1 MVSESQIFANVNRY
15 REAFVSRYPLSEILY
30 ATKANNNLAVRRLFT
45 LAGAGGDAFG
55 PGELYLTL
63 LAGTDPNLV
72 VLNGFN
78 KRDEEIHVA
87 VEAGV
92 TVHLDTPDEL
102 DDVIRIAREVGR
114 RARIGMRSRLLLHG
128 LDDVESEFSS
138 GVFVGPAAREIN
150 KFGIDLAGMEHI
162 CERAMRESDV
172 KFVGFHHHVGRGAA
186 DVRLHR
192 EVVREQLEVA
202 ARLRDQFGWVPEYFD
217 FGGGMAW
224 GRPEGHGP
232 LGLDRGSPT
241 VDEYAE
247 VITTTFR
254 EGLALYSG
262 WASPGC

>member
-1 MVSESQIFANVNRY
+1 M
-15 REAFVSRYPLSEILY
+15 
-30 ATKANNNLAVRRLFT
+30 
-45 LAGAGGDAFG
+45 
-55 PGELYLTL
+55 
-63 LAGTDPNLV
+63 
-72 VLNGFN
+72 
-78 KRDEEIHVA
+78 A

-92 TVHLDTPDEL
+92 TVHLDTPDEF

-128 LDDVESEFSS
+128 LDDVESEFPS

-162 CERAMRESDV
+162 CERAMREPDV

-217 FGGGMAW
+217 FGGSMAW

-232 LGLDRGSPT
+232 LGPTGEVQRSTNTPRSSPQRS
-241 VDEYAE
+241 ERAWPS
-247 VITTTFR
+247 IC
-254 EGLALYSG
+254 

>member
-1 MVSESQIFANVNRY
+1 
-15 REAFVSRYPLSEILY
+15 
-30 ATKANNNLAVRRLFT
+30 
-45 LAGAGGDAFG
+45 
-55 PGELYLTL
+55 
-63 LAGTDPNLV
+63 
-72 VLNGFN
+72 
-78 KRDEEIHVA
+78 
-87 VEAGV
+87 
-92 TVHLDTPDEL
+92 
-102 DDVIRIAREVGR
+102 
-114 RARIGMRSRLLLHG
+114 
-128 LDDVESEFSS
+128 
-138 GVFVGPAAREIN
+138 
-150 KFGIDLAGMEHI
+150 
-162 CERAMRESDV
+162 MREPDV

-254 EGLALYSG
+254 EGLALYSLG
-262 WASPGC
+262 EPRLLIEPGRALASDIAILLSKVGMRKTFNDEVEQTWIGVDASENVLLNILSAAFYYHPVAAERVDAEPTETVNIGDPLCWYGNLR

>member
-1 MVSESQIFANVNRY
+1 MSKAEQLANGAFRHSPVRGLGEPDLCQ
-15 REAFVSRYPLSEILY
+15 REPLPRSLR
-30 ATKANNNLAVRRLFT
+30 LAVPAIGDSLRHQGQQQPRRSPPFT

-78 KRDEEIHVA
+78 KRDEEIRMA

-128 LDDVESEFSS
+128 LDDVESEFPS

-162 CERAMRESDV
+162 CERAMREPDV

-202 ARLRDQFGWVPEYFD
+202 ARLRDQFG
-217 FGGGMAW
+217 
-224 GRPEGHGP
+224 
-232 LGLDRGSPT
+232 
-241 VDEYAE
+241 
-247 VITTTFR
+247 
-254 EGLALYSG
+254 
-262 WASPGC
+262 